1 MVRSIIKKTEWTK
14 EEDEQLI
21 VKMFPYQ
28 WKIMV
33 PFLGSSAHM
42 CIEHFQELLDKEEN
56 RQVDL
61 LLVHCF
67 LVGIEYLVYFFVFV
81 SHTVLYLVFLLFK
94 SCLSYYYCLVD
105 IQINLY
111 LLFYLDL

>member
-21 VKMFPYQ
+21 TLVKMFPYQ

-67 LVGIEYLVYFFVFV
+67 LVCKEYLVYFFCFC
-81 SHTVLYLVFLLFK
+81 VLYSSIFCCF
-94 SCLSYYYCLVD
+94 
-105 IQINLY
+105 II
-111 LLFYLDL
+111 